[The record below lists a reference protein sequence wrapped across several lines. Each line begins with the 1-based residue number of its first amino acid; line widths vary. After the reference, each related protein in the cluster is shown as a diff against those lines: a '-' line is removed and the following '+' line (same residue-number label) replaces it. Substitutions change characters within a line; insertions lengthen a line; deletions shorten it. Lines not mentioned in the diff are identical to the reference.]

1 MMVVLMLLIVCCGKK
16 ASYDWKKAIVILRIL
31 RGLSATLFPYTTLF
45 RSDGG
50 RSPWRS
56 RACGRRGAP
65 IPRGAVILS
74 STPTCRGPPSGVGM
88 RAHRS
93 RGVAARAARQAS
105 SRSLPHDD
113 RAGHQLAVDGAV
125 VLVRAGSI
133 KPDRIRPAPGHGAA
147 AREARRADG
156 LDAVRQRSG
165 PGPGDGAADR
175 DGIDR
180 RIRGPVVT
188 AHELDTGAGGDR
200 ARRPTAPAA
209 TPPPR
214 PTPTPA
220 LHTSAPITPP
230 TPPPPQPH
238 QPHYP
243 RALPH

>member
-1 MMVVLMLLIVCCGKK
+1 
-16 ASYDWKKAIVILRIL
+16 
-31 RGLSATLFPYTTLF
+31 
-45 RSDGG
+45 
-50 RSPWRS
+50 
-56 RACGRRGAP
+56 
-65 IPRGAVILS
+65 
-74 STPTCRGPPSGVGM
+74 M

-125 VLVRAGSI
+125 VLVRAGSLQ
-133 KPDRIRPAPGHGAA
+133 PDRIRPAPGHGAA

-200 ARRPTAPAA
+200 AQRATSPAATAPAV
-209 TPPPR
+209 
-214 PTPTPA
+214 PTPTA
-220 LHTSAPITPP
+220 AVQDRKSTRLNSSHANISYAAFCLKKKRLQP
-230 TPPPPQPH
+230 T
-238 QPHYP
+238 
-243 RALPH
+243 LNN